1 MLSKPKPSDDEIVE
15 EQPTLEM
22 PAEILD
28 TDEKQAEIERRLAM
42 LGIADEPEKEQEPE
56 PTPAPDQEPE
66 PVEVKEPKAP
76 VVPAPVVEMTAP
88 EEPKVVVEE
97 AKPEP
102 VKEPVPEPVKAAPK
116 PVAAASSAKS
126 NKSAL
131 LARIMAAQERAK
143 QAQLKQAAQEQP
155 ESVQFEKEKMLKA
168 LNGISDE
175 DTKKK
180 EEPLSMSSFKAPSMP
195 PPPMPTMTMEKSGKP
210 APPSFE
216 MFEMQMNQQ
225 PMMMAPPPP
234 APTMMAPPS
243 MTMPMAP
250 PTQAAPPAFDSI
262 SLDIFEA
269 PTASAPPSAPSAPP
283 VEAVAQPSA
292 DFLSDFGGIMPVAPP
307 PMQQEEN
314 VDDVCDYDFDGNQLS
329 HAEKARMIEEQRA
342 IMEQI
347 AKEAS
352 NEKTSMAAIKAD
364 AFANRMAG
372 NGPVAAGVDGFSAS
386 DVEEQRRIM
395 EQIEAAAKQKSEE
408 APSAATSSVDIGG
421 GKKVALHGSEKTQ
434 EAIDKGTA
442 ALVLCLN
449 CNNWMQVAETATL
462 MFCPICSVVSPVV
475 PQDQIMSKE
484 EILQMEEDRKLAE
497 ALQAEDYGAAGD
509 DGASEYPA
517 NRSRQR
523 TAAAGAAAA
532 GSAEKSWWD
541 SISDTLDS
549 YVNGEPEIDESKRS
563 AEIGEN
569 RGTYSPT
576 RLHSV
581 TTGEEGD
588 ERVGLMEGG
597 GGGDYPAARV
607 AQGKPLFSCVVD
619 SISNTA
625 NMMLGEQDEEVHGVD
640 TTSFLT
646 TPNVGRNRNEPAG
659 KYYAVP
665 EHD

>member
-1 MLSKPKPSDDEIVE
+1 
-15 EQPTLEM
+15 
-22 PAEILD
+22 
-28 TDEKQAEIERRLAM
+28 
-42 LGIADEPEKEQEPE
+42 
-56 PTPAPDQEPE
+56 
-66 PVEVKEPKAP
+66 
-76 VVPAPVVEMTAP
+76 
-88 EEPKVVVEE
+88 
-97 AKPEP
+97 
-102 VKEPVPEPVKAAPK
+102 
-116 PVAAASSAKS
+116 
-126 NKSAL
+126 
-131 LARIMAAQERAK
+131 
-143 QAQLKQAAQEQP
+143 
-155 ESVQFEKEKMLKA
+155 
-168 LNGISDE
+168 
-175 DTKKK
+175 
-180 EEPLSMSSFKAPSMP
+180 
-195 PPPMPTMTMEKSGKP
+195 
-210 APPSFE
+210 
-216 MFEMQMNQQ
+216 
-225 PMMMAPPPP
+225 
-234 APTMMAPPS
+234 
-243 MTMPMAP
+243 
-250 PTQAAPPAFDSI
+250 
-262 SLDIFEA
+262 
-269 PTASAPPSAPSAPP
+269 
-283 VEAVAQPSA
+283 
-292 DFLSDFGGIMPVAPP
+292 MPVAPP
-307 PMQQEEN
+307 PMQQETN
-314 VDDVCDYDFDGNQLS
+314 VDDDVCDYDLDGNQLS
-329 HAEKARMIEEQRA
+329 PAEKARMIEEQRA

-364 AFANRMAG
+364 AFASRMTG

-395 EQIEAAAKQKSEE
+395 EQIEAAKKKSQEA
-408 APSAATSSVDIGG
+408 APSTSTSSVDIGG
-421 GKKVALHGSEKTQ
+421 GKRVALHGSEKTQ

-475 PQDQIMSKE
+475 PQDQIMTKE

-517 NRSRQR
+517 NRNRQR
-523 TAAAGAAAA
+523 AAAAGAAAA
-532 GSAEKSWWD
+532 AASGSAEKSWWD

-549 YVNGEPEIDESKRS
+549 YVNGEPAIDESKRS

-569 RGTYSPT
+569 RNRGTYAPT

-588 ERVGLMEGG
+588 ERVGLMGGGGG

-625 NMMLGEQDEEVHGVD
+625 NMMMGEQEEEVHGVD

-646 TPNVGRNRNEPAG
+646 TPDVGRNRNESGG

>member
-1 MLSKPKPSDDEIVE
+1 MMLSKPKPSDDEIVE

-42 LGIADEPEKEQEPE
+42 LGIADEPEKEPE

-243 MTMPMAP
+243 MAMPMAP

-329 HAEKARMIEEQRA
+329 HVEKARMIEEQRA

-408 APSAATSSVDIGG
+408 EPSVATSSVDISSRMTCNISA
-421 GKKVALHGSEKTQ
+421 VAGVDGFSASEVEEQ
-434 EAIDKGTA
+434 RRIMDRIESA
-442 ALVLCLN
+442 AKPKSPNLV
-449 CNNWMQVAETATL
+449 
-462 MFCPICSVVSPVV
+462 I
-475 PQDQIMSKE
+475 SKE

>member
-1 MLSKPKPSDDEIVE
+1 MLSKPKPSDDEVVE

-42 LGIADEPEKEQEPE
+42 LGISEEPEKEVD
-56 PTPAPDQEPE
+56 PAPEPE
-66 PVEVKEPKAP
+66 PVEVKEPEAP
-76 VVPAPVVEMTAP
+76 VVPAPVLEMTAP

-102 VKEPVPEPVKAAPK
+102 VKVPVPEPVKAAPK
-116 PVAAASSAKS
+116 PLATASSAKS
-126 NKSAL
+126 KKSAL

-168 LNGISDE
+168 LNGIGDE

-195 PPPMPTMTMEKSGKP
+195 PPPMPTMTMEKSSKP

-225 PMMMAPPPP
+225 PMTSTMMAPPQP
-234 APTMMAPPS
+234 APTMMAPPA
-243 MTMPMAP
+243 MTMPMVP
-250 PTQAAPPAFDSI
+250 LTQAAPPAFDSI

-283 VEAVAQPSA
+283 VEAVAPPSV
-292 DFLSDFGGIMPVAPP
+292 DFLGDFGGIMPVAPP
-307 PMQQEEN
+307 PMQQEAN
-314 VDDVCDYDFDGNQLS
+314 IDDVCDYDLDGNQLS
-329 HAEKARMIEEQRA
+329 PAEKARMIEEQRA

-364 AFANRMAG
+364 AFASRMTG

-386 DVEEQRRIM
+386 EVEEQRRIM
-395 EQIEAAAKQKSEE
+395 EQIEAVAKQKSQE

-523 TAAAGAAAA
+523 TAVAGATAAAA

-549 YVNGEPEIDESKRS
+549 YVNGEPAIDESKRS

-588 ERVGLMEGG
+588 ERVGLMGGG

-625 NMMLGEQDEEVHGVD
+625 NMMMGEEDEEVHGVD

-646 TPNVGRNRNEPAG
+646 TPDVGRNRNESAG

-665 EHD
+665 EHE